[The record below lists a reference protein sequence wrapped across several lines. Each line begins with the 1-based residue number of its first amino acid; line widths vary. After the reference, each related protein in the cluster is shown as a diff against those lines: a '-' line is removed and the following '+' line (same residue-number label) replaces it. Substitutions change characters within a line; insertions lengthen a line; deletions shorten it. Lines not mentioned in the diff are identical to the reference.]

1 MTDRDS
7 SPLYDEAQAAEFL
20 RLSRSALAK
29 WRVTGAGPRFVKVGP
44 HSVRYRRVDLEA
56 FITAGIRRSTS
67 EASDAPA

>member
-1 MTDRDS
+1 MNDPET
-7 SPLYDEAQAAEFL
+7 SPLLRESQAAEFL
-20 RLSRSALAK
+20 LLSRSALAK